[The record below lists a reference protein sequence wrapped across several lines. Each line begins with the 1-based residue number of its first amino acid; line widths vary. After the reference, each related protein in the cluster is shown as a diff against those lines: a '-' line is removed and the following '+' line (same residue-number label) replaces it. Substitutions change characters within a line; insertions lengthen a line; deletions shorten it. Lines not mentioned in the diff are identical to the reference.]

1 MGSIEPAIVFVVS
14 VTLEKV
20 SKIIQIHSIHAE
32 NGHLVDRMRI
42 FSAAAYRIG
51 RTGVDRCEDFQRFVT
66 RFDQRLAV
74 ICAKGGGGTI
84 LHGEI
89 LIRTT
94 K

>member
-1 MGSIEPAIVFVVS
+1 MHSRDSGDPAIVFVVS

-32 NGHLVDRMRI
+32 KCHLVDRMRT
-42 FSAAAYRIG
+42 FSAAAYESVEPVLTAVRTSSALSPASTSDLCQG
-51 RTGVDRCEDFQRFVT
+51 RRWCDP
-66 RFDQRLAV
+66 
-74 ICAKGGGGTI
+74 
-84 LHGEI
+84 HGKM